1 MQNANMSFEMEDVK
15 SYNINLSG
23 IQFKKSIPLD
33 LVHILIT
40 AIDSTNCALRA
51 DYIPFGKQVSIEARQ
66 QEKE

>member
-1 MQNANMSFEMEDVK
+1 MRFEMEDIK

-33 LVHILIT
+33 LVNILIT

-51 DYIPFGKQVSIEARQ
+51 DCIPFGKHRQ
-66 QEKE
+66 QEKEYKDKKNVET

>member
-1 MQNANMSFEMEDVK
+1 MEDVK

-51 DYIPFGKQVSIEARQ
+51 DYIPFGKQVSIEAR
-66 QEKE
+66 